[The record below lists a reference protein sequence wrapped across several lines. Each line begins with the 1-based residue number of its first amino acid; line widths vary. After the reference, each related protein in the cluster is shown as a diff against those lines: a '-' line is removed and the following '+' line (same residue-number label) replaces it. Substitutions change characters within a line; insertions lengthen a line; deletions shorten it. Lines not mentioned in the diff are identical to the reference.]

1 MSASPESTK
10 KETRFTMEDMRRVN
24 DGFLKHEGLEL
35 SETNLKH
42 ALAHCNGEISDKEL
56 TERIGVGVS
65 CEENHPWLARGR
77 R

>member
-1 MSASPESTK
+1 MPANPK

-35 SETNLKH
+35 SVTNLEH
-42 ALAHCNGEISDKEL
+42 ALAHCNGEISDEEL

-65 CEENHPWLARGR
+65 SEENHPWLARGR